1 MKNSS
6 EQVKGISY
14 ISFYLFIF
22 GSVRQGSLFN
32 SLGYVPFFIF
42 YINALKKLLSYF
54 IYCIMFSWNFP
65 WATNQ
70 VPNNLLRML
79 IINFKHLVLA

>member
-1 MKNSS
+1 MPMWLSS
-6 EQVKGISY
+6 DSIYEKFFREGKRDKLHLFL
-14 ISFYLFIF
+14 SFFFWSL
-22 GSVRQGSLFN
+22 RQGSLFN

-65 WATNQ
+65 WAS
-70 VPNNLLRML
+70 P
-79 IINFKHLVLA
+79 K